1 MEKAEEKLATDCR
14 KEREEREKVRKK
26 RKEKL
31 PLHQMLLFL
40 RHLFYFMRIHGIYR
54 LNLQRQFENML

>member
-14 KEREEREKVRKK
+14 KKEEREKVRKK

-40 RHLFYFMRIHGIYR
+40 RHLFYFMRKHGIYR

>member
-14 KEREEREKVRKK
+14 KKEEREKVRKK

-31 PLHQMLLFL
+31 PSHQMLLFL

>member
-14 KEREEREKVRKK
+14 KKREEREKVRKK

>member
-14 KEREEREKVRKK
+14 KKEEREKVRKK

-31 PLHQMLLFL
+31 PLHQMLLFV

>member
-1 MEKAEEKLATDCR
+1 MEKAKEKLAADCR
-14 KEREEREKVRKK
+14 KKEEREKVRKK

-31 PLHQMLLFL
+31 PLHQVLLFL

>member
-14 KEREEREKVRKK
+14 KKEEREKVRKK
-26 RKEKL
+26 RKEKF
-31 PLHQMLLFL
+31 PLHQVLLFL
-40 RHLFYFMRIHGIYR
+40 RHLFYFMRIHGIFR

>member
-1 MEKAEEKLATDCR
+1 MEKARGKVSYRLQEK
-14 KEREEREKVRKK
+14 REEREKVRKK